1 MLVRSCASC
10 LQADPESRSPNREH
24 SARRVSSRVLRLR
37 PTAAAVSGGCV
48 GAAGV
53 FSRPICD
60 ASQARGQSPHRILH
74 GPENERVR
82 ERWQVRF
89 GVMGDFAQDGAF
101 QGGGRAPGNNPQV
114 ISICNIRCGI
124 RPPVPGILWAEMRM
138 RTGGRAVGPF
148 WGHGRLRPGR
158 ALAMGP

>member
-1 MLVRSCASC
+1 MLNRVAI
-10 LQADPESRSPNREH
+10 RSPY
-24 SARRVSSRVLRLR
+24 
-37 PTAAAVSGGCV
+37 
-48 GAAGV
+48 
-53 FSRPICD
+53 
-60 ASQARGQSPHRILH
+60 RILH
-74 GPENERVR
+74 GPENECVR
-82 ERWQVRF
+82 EGYQGRF
-89 GVMGDFAQDGAF
+89 RVMGDFAQDGVF

-114 ISICNIRCGI
+114 TSICNIRCGI